1 MTRPTAEPTA
11 MLPQEQIN
19 LYIAE
24 QPEWPRRTLVRLR
37 QLIHSVDETIEET
50 WRWNMPHYDHDG
62 IMLGTIALKHAV
74 CVWFHKGSLIKD
86 PHKLFDKPEK
96 DEDKGIRKVKFHEG
110 DAINEKAFMDLVK
123 QAVKVNQS
131 GAKLGDAKPARKAL
145 LVPPE
150 LENCLKKDE
159 EAWGNWEKFNYT
171 HKKEY
176 VEWIVDAKQDETRKR
191 RIAQA
196 LEMIREGV
204 GKQDKHKV

>member
-1 MTRPTAEPTA
+1 

-24 QPEWPRRTLVRLR
+24 RPEWQRKTLIRLR
-37 QLIHSVDETIEET
+37 QLIHTVDEDVTEA
-50 WRWNMPHYDHDG
+50 WRWNSPHFDHDG
-62 IMLGTIALKHAV
+62 IMIGLHGFKTFV
-74 CVWFHKGSLIKD
+74 SVWFHKGALLKD
-86 PHKLFDKPEK
+86 THKLFDKPEK
-96 DEDKGIRKVKFHEG
+96 DEDKGIRKIKLEEG
-110 DAINEKAFMDLVK
+110 EAIDEKAFVDLVK

-145 LVPPE
+145 VVPAD
-150 LENCLKKDE
+150 LESVLRKDE
-159 EAWGNWEKFNYT
+159 EAWANWEKFSYS

-176 VEWIVDAKQDETRKR
+176 VEWVVDAKQEETRKR

-204 GKQDKHKV
+204 AKEDKHKV

>member
-1 MTRPTAEPTA
+1 

-24 QPEWPRRTLVRLR
+24 QPEWQRKVLVRLR
-37 QLIHSVDETIEET
+37 QLIHSTDDAITEN
-50 WRWNMPHYDHDG
+50 WRWNSPHFDHDG
-62 IMLGTIALKHAV
+62 IMIGLHGFKSFV
-74 CVWFHKGSLIKD
+74 SVWFHKGALLKD
-86 PHKLFDKPEK
+86 THKLFDKQEK
-96 DEDKGIRKVKFHEG
+96 DEDKGIRKYKISEG
-110 DAINEKAFMDLVK
+110 EAIDEKAFVDLVK

-131 GAKLGDAKPARKAL
+131 GAKLGDAKPPRKAL
-145 LVPPE
+145 VVPSD

-159 EAWGNWEKFNYT
+159 EAWEHWEKFNYS

-176 VEWIVDAKQDETRKR
+176 VEWITDAKQDETRKR

-204 GKQDKHKV
+204 GKEDKHRV

>member
-1 MTRPTAEPTA
+1 

-24 QPEWPRRTLVRLR
+24 QPEWQRKMLVRLR
-37 QLIHSVDETIEET
+37 QLIHSVDEDITEA
-50 WRWNMPHYDHDG
+50 WKWNSPHFEHDG
-62 IMLGTIALKHAV
+62 IMIGLHGFKNFV
-74 CVWFHKGSLIKD
+74 SVWFHKGALLKD
-86 PHKLFDKPEK
+86 THKLFDKPEK

-131 GAKLGDAKPARKAL
+131 GAKLGDAKPARKTL

-159 EAWGNWEKFNYT
+159 EAWANWEKFNYT

>member
-1 MTRPTAEPTA
+1 

-24 QPEWPRRTLVRLR
+24 QPEWQRKMLVRLR
-37 QLIHSVDETIEET
+37 QLIHSVDETVEEN
-50 WRWNMPHYDHDG
+50 WRWNSPAFDHDG
-62 IMLGTIALKHAV
+62 IMLGLHGFKSFV
-74 CVWFHKGSLIKD
+74 SVWFHKGALLKD

-96 DEDKGIRKVKFHEG
+96 DEEKGIRKIKLREG

-145 LVPPE
+145 VVPPE
-150 LENCLKKDE
+150 LEHCLKKDDQ
-159 EAWGNWEKFNYT
+159 AWENWEKFNYT

-176 VEWIVDAKQDETRKR
+176 VEWIVDAKQEETRKR

-196 LEMIREGV
+196 LEMIRDGV
-204 GKQDKHKV
+204 GKEDKHKV

>member
-1 MTRPTAEPTA
+1 

-24 QPEWPRRTLVRLR
+24 RPEWQRKTLIRLR
-37 QLIHSVDETIEET
+37 QLIHTVDEDVTEA
-50 WRWNMPHYDHDG
+50 WRWNSPHFDHDG
-62 IMLGTIALKHAV
+62 IMIGLHGFKTFV
-74 CVWFHKGSLIKD
+74 SVWFHKGALLKD
-86 PHKLFDKPEK
+86 THKLFDKPEK
-96 DEDKGIRKVKFHEG
+96 DEDKGIRKIKLEEG
-110 DAINEKAFMDLVK
+110 EAIDEKAFVDLVK

-145 LVPPE
+145 VVPAD
-150 LENCLKKDE
+150 LESVLKKDE
-159 EAWGNWEKFNYT
+159 EAWSNWEKFSYS

-176 VEWIVDAKQDETRKR
+176 VEWVVDAKQEETRKR

-204 GKQDKHKV
+204 AKEDKHKV

>member
-1 MTRPTAEPTA
+1 

-24 QPEWPRRTLVRLR
+24 RPEWQRKTLIRLR
-37 QLIHSVDETIEET
+37 QLIHTVDEDVTEA
-50 WRWNMPHYDHDG
+50 WRWNSPHFDHDG
-62 IMLGTIALKHAV
+62 IMIGLHGFKTFV
-74 CVWFHKGSLIKD
+74 SVWFHKGALLKD
-86 PHKLFDKPEK
+86 THKLFDKPEK
-96 DEDKGIRKVKFHEG
+96 DEDKGIRKIKLEEG
-110 DAINEKAFMDLVK
+110 EAIDEKAFVDLVK

-145 LVPPE
+145 VVPTD
-150 LENCLKKDE
+150 LESVLKKDE
-159 EAWGNWEKFNYT
+159 EAWANWEKFSYS

-176 VEWIVDAKQDETRKR
+176 VEWVVDAKQEETRKR

-204 GKQDKHKV
+204 AKEDKHKV